1 MISHTCKS
9 CRSVCNA
16 MGALWFLPSQIISH
30 FSSFFSFSYM
40 FLSTSIPLDISGE
53 RGETDTTIEGFPGGS
68 DGKEST
74 CDAGD
79 PGSIH
84 G

>member
-1 MISHTCKS
+1 M
-9 CRSVCNA
+9 CNT
-16 MGALWFLPSQIISH
+16 MGTLWFLPSQIISH
-30 FSSFFSFSYM
+30 FSSFFSFSYTY
-40 FLSTSIPLDISGE
+40 LSTSIHLDTSGE
-53 RGETDTTIEGFPGGS
+53 RGEIDTPIEGLPGGS